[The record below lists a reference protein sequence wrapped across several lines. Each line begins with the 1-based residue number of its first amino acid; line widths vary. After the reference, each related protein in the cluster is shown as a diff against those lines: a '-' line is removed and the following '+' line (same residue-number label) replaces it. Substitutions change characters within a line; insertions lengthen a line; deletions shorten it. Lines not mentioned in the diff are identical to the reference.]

1 MVRLLTSV
9 FVRFMPIH
17 LKCVFLCFSCSHGR
31 AWPCSTVLQLVAVCV
46 SFQVPW
52 ISIQVNILQEK
63 TEMNSKFK
71 TKKMV
76 PLCYIILYSSEK
88 RFLSCAL
95 MPINVLLVLLSKE
108 ALDTLSSN
116 SSTKLGYPVK
126 KKNLVI
132 LLAFQLIIVTCTSR
146 IVSLR

>member
-1 MVRLLTSV
+1 MVRLMTSV
-9 FVRFMPIH
+9 FVRFMPTH
-17 LKCVFLCFSCSHGR
+17 LKCVSLCFSCSHGR

-63 TEMNSKFK
+63 TEMNQKFK

-95 MPINVLLVLLSKE
+95 MPINLLLVLLSKE
-108 ALDTLSSN
+108 VLGTLSSN

-146 IVSLR
+146 IVPLR